1 MACKKDN
8 PIILHGGYWWLV
20 VLVVVPG
27 GKSGERGHEGGGN
40 LVYTK
45 NCNMV

>member
-1 MACKKDN
+1 VACKKAN

-27 GKSGERGHEGGGN
+27 GKSGEHASGI
-40 LVYTK
+40 V
-45 NCNMV
+45 C